1 MNNVILLSSVVAPT
15 LLVIGCLFL
24 WRAWRRRD
32 GRRSPLTAK
41 LLNLPGESLRKRI
54 EKYDDGFMESAAMVV
69 AAGPIVL
76 AAWLLARFKQAGVD
90 WSQVRFGSGDALF
103 LLILLGLLVWSVWK
117 MARHMI
123 LRRRCAEGLDAEIAV
138 AQSLTPLIAEGAMVF
153 HDFPADKGN
162 IDHIVIGS
170 GAVFAIETK
179 SRKKPARKGKQSA
192 RVEYDGTRLK
202 FPDGVEER
210 KSLEQA
216 AWQAD
221 WLDRFLESGVGEK
234 LRVVPVLALPGW
246 YVARVPSDLRAR
258 VIVNNC
264 TNPAFLMDYKF
275 GPPIS
280 EPLRRRI
287 AHVLTQRYHRPEVID

>member
-1 MNNVILLSSVVAPT
+1 MNHIILLSSVAVPS
-15 LLVIGCLFL
+15 LLVIGCLLL
-24 WRAWRRRD
+24 WRLWRRRD
-32 GRRSPLTAK
+32 GRRSPLTVK
-41 LLNLPGESLRKRI
+41 LLNLPGENLRKRI
-54 EKYDDGFMESAAMVV
+54 EKHGDGFMESAAMLV
-69 AAGPIVL
+69 ALGPVCL
-76 AAWLLARFKQAGVD
+76 SAWLLVRFKQAGVE
-90 WSQVRFGSGDALF
+90 WSRVQFGSGDAILF
-103 LLILLGLLVWSVWK
+103 GTFLCLLGWTAWRLIHH
-117 MARHMI
+117 AR
-123 LRRRCAEGLDAEIAV
+123 LRMRCTDGLKAEIAV

-153 HDFPADKGN
+153 HDFPADQGN

-179 SRKKPARKGKQSA
+179 SRRKPAMRGKQSA

-202 FPDGVEER
+202 FPGGREER
-210 KSLEQA
+210 TPLEQA

-221 WLDRFLESGVGEK
+221 WLDRFLDGGVGEK
-234 LRVVPVLALPGW
+234 VRVIPVLALPGW

-258 VIVNNC
+258 VIVSNC

-280 EPLRRRI
+280 EPLRRRV